1 MNFFPYMGG
10 KYRSVSVIK
19 KYLHDTGA
27 SCVVDVFGGSG
38 AIAFHSGFKKRI
50 YNDINGDLVNL
61 CRVMSNPLK
70 RRQLLKLLRWT
81 FPSREIFNSDYD
93 LFVAGDYS
101 FKDIQCPL
109 DRARKTLY
117 RLIFCFGGK
126 YTTGGYAICIADSKY
141 LKEVGKYT
149 NVLRNF
155 SNFGKF
161 FLNTVIENLD
171 FVDLINKYS
180 GKEGVVF
187 FIDPPYL
194 GFSRYYVNTMDSDR
208 HFELSSLLVS
218 IPETSICTF
227 YDLPI
232 VRKIYSSKYWNYHNV
247 STFRNSVSGGVN
259 RSDELLLVR
268 KPFNSYIHPPPVVC
282 SNQQKTFNFN

>member
-1 MNFFPYMGG
+1 MNFFPYIGG

-27 SCVVDVFGGSG
+27 TCVVDVFGGSG
-38 AIAFHSGFKKRI
+38 AIAFHSGFKKRV

-61 CRVMSNPLK
+61 CRIMSDPSK
-70 RRQLLKLLRWT
+70 RRTLLKMLRWT

-101 FKDIQCPL
+101 FKDIECPL

-126 YTTGGYAICIADSKY
+126 YTTGGYAISVADAKY

-155 SNFGKF
+155 VNFGKF
-161 FLNTVIENLD
+161 FLNTDIENLD
-171 FVDLINKYS
+171 FIDLVNKYT
-180 GKEGVVF
+180 GKKGVVF
-187 FIDPPYL
+187 FIDPPYP
-194 GFSRYYVNTMDSDR
+194 GFSRYYCDNMSSDR
-208 HFELSSLLVS
+208 HSELSRLLVS

-227 YDLPI
+227 YLNAFISKLYPSSYWFYH
-232 VRKIYSSKYWNYHNV
+232 KI
-247 STFRNSVSGGVN
+247 STFRNNILGNNVKAT
-259 RSDELLLVR
+259 ELLLVR
-268 KPFNSYIHPPPVVC
+268 KPFNSYIYPLPAVLP
-282 SNQQKTFNFN
+282 NQQKSFNFN